1 MTLSKRAT
9 HSFFVI
15 PDAER
20 SEAIGNP
27 VRRKSATTQVTIG
40 PGWPSFRPR
49 Q

>member
-1 MTLSKRAT
+1 MTSSKRAT

-15 PDAER
+15 PDA
-20 SEAIGNP
+20 G
-27 VRRKSATTQVTIG
+27 RKSATTQVTIG